1 MAFQNGLSFSSQ
13 RMKYPKAFH
22 ILEVYLKYIQRFFFF
37 FFLMTVCFFTPMT
50 WCKKGMAYVWDDSW
64 GDLCLRESLN
74 YICFKNL
81 EGYDN
86 ALS

>member
-37 FFLMTVCFFTPMT
+37 FFNDRVLFYTNDMV
-50 WCKKGMAYVWDDSW
+50 
-64 GDLCLRESLN
+64 
-74 YICFKNL
+74 
-81 EGYDN
+81 
-86 ALS
+86 